1 MLISR
6 GLCGIVRQAHWSID
20 MAIGKFPGKLTIPV
34 KKYEPRM
41 FNGKKV
47 PSIATHYVW
56 HWTGDI
62 GFITYSW
69 DNKPQVL
76 VGTSSDNVLTWMPI
90 EDTKFI
96 NCQIHKLPEQP
107 TQEKN
112 IMKKDFTKDD
122 LRSGYLLKFE
132 NGVKGVVF
140 CDYGYDGKSV
150 ICYLTGGYD
159 YLSSIEADCTHRY
172 YGKVVNVHA
181 IHMCYILNDRNVD
194 AVDLVW
200 KREEKSPEQIAYEQ
214 LQAQIADEETRHNE
228 SMKALREQAEK
239 LKPKAV

>member
-1 MLISR
+1 
-6 GLCGIVRQAHWSID
+6 
-20 MAIGKFPGKLTIPV
+20 MAIGKFPGKLTPFFEAFFEEDYRTHTIPV

-41 FNGKKV
+41 FMGKEV

-56 HWTGDI
+56 HWGGDI

-76 VGTSSDNVLTWMPI
+76 VDTSSDNVLTWMPI

-96 NCQIHKLPEQP
+96 NCRQIHKLPEQP

-112 IMKKDFTKDD
+112 IMKKEFSKVEDFKT
-122 LRSGYLLKFE
+122 GM
-132 NGVKGVVF
+132 
-140 CDYGYDGKSV
+140 
-150 ICYLTGGYD
+150 YLTFGNGREGLVIKDYDTKSGTMRYVVIYTNGGFDCLDLVVGNPTYLGG
-159 YLSSIEADCTHRY
+159 LSSV
-172 YGKVVNVHA
+172 GWV
-181 IHMCYILNDRNVD
+181 
-194 AVDLVW
+194 AVSSVFESVRKQTLIW
-200 KREEKSPEQIAYEQ
+200 KREEKSPEQLAYEQ

-239 LKPKAV
+239 LKPKGI